1 MWIWFK
7 KMMKNSYLEIEYLM
21 TKIGDD
27 TAEKKPPK
35 KSSHWYK
42 PHVPEGLDCDTDVFC
57 CCCDFDAYGKWAKMI
72 NRRFQKWMKFDEKAR
87 KKVDQSKSKCE
98 ILAFSQVNLSERA

>member
-35 KSSHWYK
+35 KS
-42 PHVPEGLDCDTDVFC
+42 
-57 CCCDFDAYGKWAKMI
+57 
-72 NRRFQKWMKFDEKAR
+72 EKCR
-87 KKVDQSKSKCE
+87 PLE
-98 ILAFSQVNLSERA
+98 ISRGPS